1 MTTARIIIIVFILL
15 KLIFNCIL
23 QVADTP
29 LSLCKVNIY
38 GSKGKTLLKLRFINR
53 NYRVL
58 MSVCLSVCLSLYT
71 ITQKIM
77 L

>member
-1 MTTARIIIIVFILL
+1 MTTARIIIIVFILF